1 MAGEKIAVKYENWI
15 RLVTLIH
22 YVGFEVCKYIV
33 HTVENLPVDGAQL
46 YQVLNGKRADFDKL
60 LRKNVLKQD
69 QYDFIFPGN
78 GVTDIKKFDI
88 TLFTFVISVMFGK
101 RKYQQLV
108 EELRKWRNEEFHQGQ
123 IEMTKVDFDNKWNAF
138 LQLVG
143 NYGIDPND
151 FADLRTCALDK
162 QTQVAHRYYLN
173 NYLLLHYLLALT
185 L

>member
-33 HTVENLPVDGAQL
+33 HTVENLPVDGADL

-88 TLFTFVISVMFGK
+88 TLFTFVLSVMFGK

-173 NYLLLHYLLALT
+173 NYLLLHFLFSI
-185 L
+185 